1 MHPVRA
7 IIVCAALASAFQA
20 RLGKPIGAQTRPRS
34 STDSRTRLRSSSDA
48 TISVRDLEK
57 LEEFLFKNYP
67 EMAQVMQRFED
78 VNVWNQLQKAEVG
91 ATIFAPNAAAFQ
103 ELGEQRYFQLSDV
116 RNSETVSKI
125 CGFHCINEPVTKDVL
140 YESGGVVTLEGV
152 LSVGQTKVGDFFGI
166 GGEDDGGVTINGAK
180 IVKSFEVGSSIVHEV
195 DKLVA
200 PEVVWGYLDQTKL
213 PGTTFL
219 RGLFS
224 STGLAGR

>member
-1 MHPVRA
+1 MRTALLLIATVS
-7 IIVCAALASAFQA
+7 CALAFPFTDTLHDVVQSHPDLLFLASTMQLTKVPEYRLQRPGAFT
-20 RLGKPIGAQTRPRS
+20 L
-34 STDSRTRLRSSSDA
+34 
-48 TISVRDLEK
+48 
-57 LEEFLFKNYP
+57 
-67 EMAQVMQRFED
+67 
-78 VNVWNQLQKAEVG
+78 
-91 ATIFAPNAAAFQ
+91 FAPSNAAFR
-103 ELGEQRYFQLSDV
+103 EIDEQRYFQLGDV
-116 RNSETVSKI
+116 RNSETVGKI

-200 PEVVWGYLDQTKL
+200 PEVVWRFLDQTRL

-224 STGLAGR
+224 AIG

>member
-7 IIVCAALASAFQA
+7 IIVCATLASAFQA

-34 STDSRTRLRSSSDA
+34 STDSRTRLQSSSDT
-48 TISVRDLEK
+48 TISVQDLEK

-67 EMAQVMQRFED
+67 EMAKLMQRFED
-78 VNVWNQLQKAEVG
+78 VNVWNKLQKAEVG
-91 ATIFAPNAAAFQ
+91 ATIFAPSNAAFR
-103 ELGEQRYFQLSDV
+103 EIDEQRYFQLGDV
-116 RNSETVSKI
+116 RNSETVGKI

-200 PEVVWGYLDQTKL
+200 PEVVWRFLDQTRL

-224 STGLAGR
+224 AIG